1 MAYLGRGLNSGNY
14 LKLDDIS
21 SGFNGSATTFNLTS
35 GGSAHYPVSEF
46 SILVSL
52 GGVLLEPES
61 AYHINQ
67 YQIKQTSAP
76 LHSIVP

>member
-35 GGSAHYPVSEF
+35 GKFVATKT
-46 SILVSL
+46 L
-52 GGVLLEPES
+52 
-61 AYHINQ
+61 
-67 YQIKQTSAP
+67 T
-76 LHSIVP
+76 